1 MVGPVPT
8 GTPRR
13 SRLAHRSSPTWRQR
27 ALQLVCASGLWWACP
42 AAAQAVETGGV
53 EAAAHVGYALR
64 GLADDDQRHGAAV
77 AITLDAP
84 PAVAGWSGRLGLD
97 LLAFA
102 PTAQVPPRLMPLLS
116 PALTWRL
123 VEGPQTVT
131 AAFGPVVGAVIHDGT
146 VDAAFG
152 AKAALQT
159 RFAIVDG
166 VAVVAAVGGMVVVG
180 DGVVGTA
187 CVGLSVDPQAMWA
200 RAQRGE
206 DTTDI
211 AVEVAPEL
219 APVLHG
225 TNEAATP

>member
-1 MVGPVPT
+1 V
-8 GTPRR
+8 
-13 SRLAHRSSPTWRQR
+13 
-27 ALQLVCASGLWWACP
+27 
-42 AAAQAVETGGV
+42 
-53 EAAAHVGYALR
+53 AAHVGYALR
-64 GLADDDQRHGAAV
+64 GLANDDQRHGAAV
-77 AITLDAP
+77 AVTVDAP

-102 PTAQVPPRLMPLLS
+102 PTTQATAPRLLPLVS

-123 VEGPQTVT
+123 VEGPQLVTV
-131 AAFGPVVGAVIHDGT
+131 AFGPVVGVGIHGT
-146 VDAAFG
+146 VDVAFG

-166 VAVVAAVGGMVVVG
+166 VAVVAAVGGIVVVG
-180 DGVVGTA
+180 DGVVGSA
-187 CVGLSVDPQAMWA
+187 SLGLSVDPQALWA

-225 TNEAATP
+225 S